1 MVSLRYVSL
10 LQTPKSNRKL
20 KPAVSVSEC
29 FVLSSPLG
37 FFGLPHFFSCD
48 KRTNSRLP
56 SVDQKGKHYGD
67 APEATAGL
75 GVFFS

>member
-1 MVSLRYVSL
+1 MVSFEICVFAANA
-10 LQTPKSNRKL
+10 QIKQKAQ
-20 KPAVSVSEC
+20 PAVSLSEC
-29 FVLSSPLG
+29 FVLSSPFG

-56 SVDQKGKHYGD
+56 FVDQKGKHYGD